1 MSELKKYIYDKNNGL
16 HDTLVGN
23 YYIPDLQ
30 LPDEERPIGKYER
43 MHWEYLKENNLKKHL
58 SFRKL

>member
-1 MSELKKYIYDKNNGL
+1 MSELKKYIHDKNNGL
-16 HDTLVGN
+16 HYTLVGN

-43 MHWEYLKENNLKKHL
+43 MHREYLKENHLKRQ
-58 SFRKL
+58 S